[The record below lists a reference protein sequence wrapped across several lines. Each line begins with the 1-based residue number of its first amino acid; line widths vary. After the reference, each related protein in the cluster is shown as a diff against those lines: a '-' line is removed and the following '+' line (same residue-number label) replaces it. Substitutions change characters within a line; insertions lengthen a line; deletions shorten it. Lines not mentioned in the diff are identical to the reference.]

1 MNLPPGERDKARL
14 PSLRLLIGL
23 CSDSLVSRLRAR
35 GEARARPRLSSAA
48 ASVSPLPRLSARG
61 TASLPDKRRGRPR
74 FRLGPRK
81 LGEVALAAAWAE
93 EEACSRLRAAVSG
106 ERRAGWNP
114 GTRCEG
120 GIARGSRGGGGPGH
134 GRGLVL
140 AHVGQA
146 LDLEPLSHLEEG
158 GEVLL
163 VHGDL
168 APVHELQE
176 SLHLVIADILQK
188 DDWVLVGRVVKHG
201 LKVRRTG
208 GQHDFVGFQV
218 EAIAR
223 NGHVHEGL
231 VVEKILEDGKKIVL
245 VVVPAETVLLG
256 LGGGGG
262 LHCHGGGGW
271 GGAQQLT

>member
-1 MNLPPGERDKARL
+1 M
-14 PSLRLLIGL
+14 LRFAGIQVKGQGRGAGAAPAVLGRGL
-23 CSDSLVSRLRAR
+23 GVAAAEAQRQGHGLAA
-35 GEARARPRLSSAA
+35 GQAARAAA
-48 ASVSPLPRLSARG
+48 LPLGPEEIGGGGAGGGLG
-61 TASLPDKRRGRPR
+61 GGGGVQPLEGGGVGGEEGGVEPGHQVRGRHRQGQPGR
-74 FRLGPRK
+74 GRG
-81 LGEVALAAAWAE
+81 GAE
-93 EEACSRLRAAVSG
+93 
-106 ERRAGWNP
+106 
-114 GTRCEG
+114 
-120 GIARGSRGGGGPGH
+120 GGGGPGH

-146 LDLEPLSHLEEG
+146 LDLEPLGHLEEG

-163 VHGDL
+163 VYGDL

-262 LHCHGGGGW
+262 GGLHCHGGGGW